1 MKKIFKYTMMLATAA
16 LVMVSC
22 KDDDNIS
29 KGEWN
34 AKPDY
39 QDVAFEKESFSEEL
53 DPDDPKTTTAHL
65 IRNTKSGEAVV
76 PVKILQNTD
85 DVFTVEE
92 IRFADGDSV
101 ANVVINFDKAEVGKP
116 YTLELFIDDPA
127 FASNYSTNTT
137 FTYTVTRVKWNPAGY
152 VEIAG
157 QRYDGYAMYTDDFV
171 GPLFGAA
178 PISYP
183 VELQERDD
191 HPGIFRMVNAYSE
204 AFPRNNP
211 GDWDDTKDY
220 YITINAED
228 PEHVFLD
235 PYDIDLGLAWG
246 NYGMFFIR
254 HLGGYYHARNNENS
268 AESYYGKYENGVI
281 TFPEKSFYCGMAN
294 YEDGAFIAYGNGN
307 NAFRLVID
315 PSKDLYYPD
324 IEEDYNYTDVWTGAF
339 SSGKTGETSNVLLQV
354 GALKEDIAALA
365 EENRLAEL
373 VGTPYRWVGPYADG
387 YDLYFYVNDEGV
399 VVVPEGYELQP
410 IGRTDN
416 LGTEIY
422 AKISGGASSFSPNE
436 VILSMTFCDVT
447 EELVYGT
454 GYEQLANITYTPYAT
469 GTVYYNFWTNGVITE
484 DPGYTLSQ
492 RDDKPEIFMIEEWGY
507 NNFLFSWNQSTNA
520 CEVLEQ
526 YTGYDDPSYG
536 PMYIIEGAKYHS
548 DFAEKTSYYDPE
560 TKTFHFFPAYIV
572 AAGSYGQREEL
583 FVITDEGEVKHH
595 STFKLKNITPVS
607 MDSNITIWGAL
618 KNSKSAKMH
627 TTFSKKILK
636 KASLFK

>member
-101 ANVVINFDKAEVGKP
+101 ANVVINFDKAEIGKP

-152 VEIAG
+152 VELYG
-157 QRYDGYAMYTDDFV
+157 QRYDGYASYTDDFFTA
-171 GPLFGAA
+171 LFGVQNLTW
-178 PISYP
+178 PTLL
-183 VELQERDD
+183 EERDD
-191 HPGIFRMVNAYSE
+191 QPGYYRLINTYHE
-204 AFPRNNP
+204 DYLYNEE
-211 GDWDDTKDY
+211 GDWDDTANH
-220 YITINAED
+220 YIYIDATD
-228 PEHVFLD
+228 PEKVYIPELC
-235 PYDIDLGLAWG
+235 YIGVNWG
-246 NYGMFFIR
+246 YGQVAVWSKAGSR
-254 HLGGYYHARNNENS
+254 LKQGNAS
-268 AESYYGKYENGVI
+268 AAEEFYGTYKNGAI
-281 TFPEKSFYCGMAN
+281 TFPTNSLLFGMDEYNDFGLYSAN
-294 YEDGAFIAYGNGN
+294 TNG
-307 NAFRLVID
+307 AFRLVID
-315 PSKDLYYPD
+315 PSQDLYSPD
-324 IEEDYNYTDVWTGAF
+324 IEEDYDYADVWTGSF
-339 SSGKTGETSNVLLQV
+339 SSSKTGETGNVLMQV
-354 GALKEDIAALA
+354 GTLKEDIAALA
-365 EENRLAEL
+365 EENKLAEL

-469 GTVYYNFWTNGVITE
+469 GTVYYNYWTNGVITE

-507 NNFLFSWNQSTNA
+507 NDFLFTWNQSTNA

-526 YTGYDDPSYG
+526 YTGVDHPTYG
-536 PMYIIEGAKYHS
+536 PMYIIEGAKYHP
-548 DFAEKTSYYDPE
+548 DYAEKTSYYDPE

-572 AAGSYGQREEL
+572 AAGSFGQREEL

-595 STFKLKNITPVS
+595 STFKLMNITPVS
-607 MDSNITIWGAL
+607 MDSNITIWGTL

>member
-157 QRYDGYAMYTDDFV
+157 QRYDGYAMYTDDFITA
-171 GPLFGAA
+171 LFGVQNLTW
-178 PISYP
+178 PTLL
-183 VELQERDD
+183 EERDD
-191 HPGIFRMVNAYSE
+191 QPGYYRLINTYHE
-204 AFPRNNP
+204 DYLYNQE
-211 GDWDDTKDY
+211 GDWDDTANH
-220 YITINAED
+220 YIYIDATD
-228 PEHVFLD
+228 PEKVYIPELC
-235 PYDIDLGLAWG
+235 YIGVNWG
-246 NYGMFFIR
+246 YGQVAVWSKAGSQ
-254 HLGGYYHARNNENS
+254 LKQGNAS
-268 AESYYGKYENGVI
+268 AAEEFYGTYKNGAI
-281 TFPEKSFYCGMAN
+281 TFPTNSLLFGMDKYKDFALYSAN
-294 YEDGAFIAYGNGN
+294 TNG
-307 NAFRLVID
+307 AFRLVID
-315 PSKDLYYPD
+315 PSQDLYSPD
-324 IEEDYNYTDVWTGAF
+324 IEEDYDYADVWTGAF
-339 SSGKTGETSNVLLQV
+339 SSSKTGETGNVLMQV
-354 GALKEDIAALA
+354 GTLKEDIAALA

-469 GTVYYNFWTNGVITE
+469 GTVFYNYFSPTDGELLE
-484 DPGYTLSQ
+484 DPGYTLNQ

-507 NNFLFSWNQSTNA
+507 NDFLFTWNQSTNA

-526 YTGYDDPSYG
+526 YLGVDHPTYG
-536 PMYIIEGAKYHS
+536 PMYIIEGAKYQS
-548 DFAEKTSYYDPE
+548 DFTEKTSYYDPE
-560 TKTFHFFPAYIV
+560 EKTFHFFPAYIV
-572 AAGSYGQREEL
+572 AAGSFGQFEEL
-583 FVITDEGEVKHH
+583 FVITDEGEVKHQA
-595 STFKLKNITPVS
+595 TRKLKDITPVS
-607 MDSNITIWGAL
+607 MDSNITIWGTL

>member
-152 VEIAG
+152 VELYG
-157 QRYDGYAMYTDDFV
+157 QRYDGYASYTDDF
-171 GPLFGAA
+171 FTTFW
-178 PISYP
+178 S
-183 VELQERDD
+183 VENLTWPTLLEERDD
-191 HPGIFRMVNAYSE
+191 QPGYYRLVNTYHE
-204 AFPRNNP
+204 DYLYNDP
-211 GDWDDTKDY
+211 GDWDETANH
-220 YITINAED
+220 YIYIDATD
-228 PEHVFLD
+228 PEKVYIPELC
-235 PYDIDLGLAWG
+235 YIGVNW
-246 NYGMFFIR
+246 NYGQIAVWSMAGLR
-254 HLGGYYHARNNENS
+254 LSQGRAS
-268 AESYYGKYENGVI
+268 DAEEFYGTYKNGAI
-281 TFPEKSFYCGMAN
+281 TFPKNALLIGMEEYKDFGLYSAN
-294 YEDGAFIAYGNGN
+294 TNG
-307 NAFRLVID
+307 AFRLVID
-315 PSKDLYYPD
+315 PSQDLYSPD
-324 IEEDYNYTDVWTGAF
+324 IEEDYDYADVWTGSF
-339 SSGKTGETSNVLLQV
+339 SSSKTGETGNVLMQV
-354 GALKEDIAALA
+354 GTLKEDIAALA
-365 EENRLAEL
+365 EENKLAEL

-469 GTVYYNFWTNGVITE
+469 GTVFYNYFSPTDGELVE
-484 DPGYTLSQ
+484 DPGYTLNQ

-507 NNFLFSWNQSTNA
+507 NDFLFTWNQSTNA

-526 YTGYDDPSYG
+526 YLGVDHPTYG
-536 PMYIIEGAKYHS
+536 PMYIIEGAKYHPNYT
-548 DFAEKTSYYDPE
+548 EKTSYYDPE
-560 TKTFHFFPAYIV
+560 EKTFHFFPAYIV
-572 AAGSYGQREEL
+572 AAGSFGQFEEL
-583 FVITDEGEVKHH
+583 FVITDEGEVKHQA
-595 STFKLKNITPVS
+595 TRKLKDIIPTS

-618 KNSKSAKMH
+618 KNGKS
-627 TTFSKKILK
+627 SKKSKVISKKSLK
-636 KASLFK
+636 KANLFN